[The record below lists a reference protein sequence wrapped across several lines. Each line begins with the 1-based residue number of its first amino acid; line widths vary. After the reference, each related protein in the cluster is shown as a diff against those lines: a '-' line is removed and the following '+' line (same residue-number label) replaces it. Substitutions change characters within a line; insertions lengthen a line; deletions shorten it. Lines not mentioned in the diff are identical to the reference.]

1 MFRILFYETERGQ
14 VPVADFIDA
23 LDEDLQVKVLR
34 QIKLL
39 KEFGNM
45 LREPHSKM
53 VGNGIYELRIIE
65 SGNIARVFYFFR
77 SGRMIILTNKIIKKT
92 QKLQS
97 SARRLAEQYM
107 FDYVR
112 RTGNGCFREIYKQE
126 I

>member
-1 MFRILFYETERGQ
+1 VFRILFYETERGQ

-77 SGRMIILTNKIIKKT
+77 SGRTIILTNGIIKKT

-112 RTGNGCFREIYKQE
+112 RNGNG
-126 I
+126 